1 MSYKNSKMID
11 FLVKK
16 CYSFVN
22 EPKLQIKFQKNLILV
37 MPFVQPPTLRDI
49 AQAAGV
55 SLATVSAALN
65 DKNGVS
71 PQTRTRIL
79 DIAASLGYEIK
90 QKKRAEQ
97 ESELR
102 VIGLLVK
109 HDLDMVRGANPF
121 YSHVQFGANNYCQ
134 RHNISLMVA
143 SVDVDISNHPISWP
157 TMINQ
162 NQIDGLI
169 MAGAFIDDSVEII
182 KRKSDFPIVLV
193 DSYSSTLDCD
203 SVVTDNVGGAKKA
216 VQYLVK
222 NGHECIGLAGWN
234 SFSPP
239 SIQLRQQGY
248 LQLLNAYGLKPF
260 IVETELSRSGGQKA
274 VAKLLANRH
283 VTALFCCN
291 DETAI
296 GAINA
301 FRELGLEVPRDV
313 SVVGFD
319 NIDLAAEISPALT
332 TVHVQKS
339 WMGALGVQALIER
352 ARNPDKPKTTVV
364 LSTDLVIRESVSCVA
379 SQDTEKQRQAE
390 QILEKTQHNIL
401 P

>member
-1 MSYKNSKMID
+1 
-11 FLVKK
+11 
-16 CYSFVN
+16 
-22 EPKLQIKFQKNLILV
+22 
-37 MPFVQPPTLRDI
+37 MPLGQPPTLRDI
-49 AQAAGV
+49 ANAAGV

-90 QKKRAEQ
+90 EKKRVAE
-97 ESELR
+97 ETDLR
-102 VIGLLVK
+102 VIGFLVK

-121 YSHVQFGANNYCQ
+121 YSHVQFGANNFCQ

-143 SVDVDISNHPISWP
+143 TMDVDISNHPLSWP
-157 TMINQ
+157 AMINQ

-169 MAGAFIDDSVEII
+169 MAGAFIDDSVEIL
-182 KRKSDFPIVLV
+182 KRKMDFPIVLV

-203 SVVTDNVGGAKKA
+203 SIVTDNVGGAKKA
-216 VQYLVK
+216 VQHLVQ
-222 NGHECIGLAGWN
+222 NGHERIGLAGWN
-234 SFSPP
+234 PFSPP

-248 LQLLNAYGLKPF
+248 LRVLDAYGLKPF
-260 IVETELSRSGGQKA
+260 IVETELSRAGGQKA
-274 VAKLLANRH
+274 AAKLLANRQ

-291 DETAI
+291 DETAL
-296 GAINA
+296 GAISA
-301 FRELGLEVPRDV
+301 IREMGLSVPGDV

-339 WMGALGVQALIER
+339 WMGALGVQALIDR
-352 ARNPDKPKTTVV
+352 VRNPDKPQTTVV
-364 LSTDLVIRESVSCVA
+364 VATDLVIRESVACIG
-379 SQDTEKQRQAE
+379 QPDPQKQRAGELALATAYQ
-390 QILEKTQHNIL
+390 NIL

>member
-1 MSYKNSKMID
+1 MPS
-11 FLVKK
+11 
-16 CYSFVN
+16 
-22 EPKLQIKFQKNLILV
+22 LQT
-37 MPFVQPPTLRDI
+37 PTLRDI
-49 AQAAGV
+49 ANAAGV

-65 DKNGVS
+65 GKSGVS
-71 PQTRTRIL
+71 PQTRTRVL

-90 QKKRAEQ
+90 EKNRGGDA
-97 ESELR
+97 SDLR
-102 VIGLLVK
+102 VIGFLVK

-121 YSHVQFGANNYCQ
+121 YSHVQFGANNFCQ

-143 SVDVDISNHPISWP
+143 TMDVDISNHPLSWP
-157 TMINQ
+157 AMINQ

-203 SVVTDNVGGAKKA
+203 SIVTDNVGGAKKA
-216 VQYLVK
+216 VQHLVK
-222 NGHECIGLAGWN
+222 NGHEQIGLVGWN
-234 SFSPP
+234 PLSPP
-239 SIQLRQQGY
+239 SIQLRYQGY
-248 LQLLNAYGLKPF
+248 MQVLSAYGLKPV
-260 IVETELSRSGGQKA
+260 IVETELSRMGGQKA
-274 VAKLLANRH
+274 VARLLASTRQ

-291 DETAI
+291 DDTAI
-296 GAINA
+296 GAISA
-301 FRELGLEVPRDV
+301 IRELGLEVPRDV

-352 ARNPDKPKTTVV
+352 VRHPDKPQTTVV
-364 LSTDLVIRESVSCVA
+364 VSTDLIIRESVACIA
-379 SQDTEKQRQAE
+379 EPDPQKQRAGE
-390 QILEKTQHNIL
+390 HVLETTHQNIL

>member
-1 MSYKNSKMID
+1 MS
-11 FLVKK
+11 V
-16 CYSFVN
+16 
-22 EPKLQIKFQKNLILV
+22 
-37 MPFVQPPTLRDI
+37 
-49 AQAAGV
+49 
-55 SLATVSAALN
+55 ATVSAALN
-65 DKNGVS
+65 DREGVS
-71 PQTRTRIL
+71 PKTRAMVM
-79 DIAASLGYEIK
+79 DVAVSLGYALKENK
-90 QKKRAEQ
+90 QENAET
-97 ESELR
+97 ELK
-102 VIGLLVK
+102 VIGLLIK

-121 YSHVQFGANNYCQ
+121 YSHVQFGANNFCQ

-143 SVDVDISNHPISWP
+143 SVDVDISNHPLSWP
-157 TMINQ
+157 AMINQ

-169 MAGAFIDDSVEII
+169 MAGAFIDDSVEVI

-216 VQYLVK
+216 VQYLIK
-222 NGHECIGLAGWN
+222 NGHERIGLAGWN
-234 SFSPP
+234 SYSPP

-248 LQLLNAYGLKPF
+248 MQVLNAYGLKPL
-260 IVETELSRSGGQKA
+260 IVETELSRAGGQKA
-274 VAKLLANRH
+274 AAKLLANRQ

-296 GAINA
+296 GAISA
-301 FRELGLEVPRDV
+301 IRELGLDVPRDV

-352 ARNPDKPKTTVV
+352 VRNPDKPKTTVV
-364 LSTDLVIRESVSCVA
+364 LSTDLVIRESVACIA
-379 SQDTEKQRQAE
+379 TQDAEKQMEAE
-390 QILEKTQHNIL
+390 LVLEKTIHNIL